1 MQPAGHASDMNPNN
15 GRRCCAAVHQPCVS
29 LASLTLS
36 PSLSLLQLILRGR
49 PSRVESSLAES
60 AWQQQPAALA
70 EHVRRLVVAAGTA
83 AVVYLRLDHDL
94 FPTCSSRMQ
103 ELFNS
108 REIATDCA

>member
-1 MQPAGHASDMNPNN
+1 MAAG
-15 GRRCCAAVHQPCVS
+15 AVRQYISHVYHS
-29 LASLTLS
+29 L
-36 PSLSLLQLILRGR
+36 PSLSLHPF
-49 PSRVESSLAES
+49 PSSNSSSVVGRVESSLAES
-60 AWQQQPAALA
+60 AWQQQPPALA
-70 EHVRRLVVAAGTA
+70 EHVRRLVVAAGTT